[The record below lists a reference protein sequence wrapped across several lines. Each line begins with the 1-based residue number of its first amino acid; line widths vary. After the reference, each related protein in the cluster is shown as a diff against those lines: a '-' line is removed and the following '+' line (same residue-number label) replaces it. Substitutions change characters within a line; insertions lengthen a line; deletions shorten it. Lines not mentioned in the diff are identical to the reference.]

1 MEKYFLLSVG
11 YWNLI
16 GSIVLYLMLNQAFAD
31 KVMREWTFIFAY
43 PYDIGKYGSLWLLWA
58 ATTNTFYSIINIFAA
73 QWDTEIQTTVIAGN
87 VFIYGSFL
95 ILSILA
101 IKNENYGKGN
111 YVNIILFLFWISWA
125 LYCLIK
131 L

>member
-31 KVMREWTFIFAY
+31 KVMRQWTSIFAY

-73 QWDTEIQTTVIAGN
+73 HWDKEVQTTVIYGN
-87 VFIYGSFL
+87 VFIYGLFL
-95 ILSILA
+95 TLSIFAL
-101 IKNENYGKGN
+101 KNENYGKGN
-111 YVNIILFLFWISWA
+111 YVNIILFLFWLGWA
-125 LYCLIK
+125 IYCLIK
-131 L
+131 I